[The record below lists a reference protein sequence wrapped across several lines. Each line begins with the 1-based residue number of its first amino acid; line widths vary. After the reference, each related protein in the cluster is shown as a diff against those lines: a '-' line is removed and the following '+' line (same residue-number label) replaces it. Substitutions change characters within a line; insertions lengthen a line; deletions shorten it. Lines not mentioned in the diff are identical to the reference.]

1 MTIEKQKIYH
11 CSTKNNAV
19 FFLQLCEEQGICWRD
34 NRNATYHDIWNE
46 HQVDTCYYVH
56 EDGKMTY
63 GSKDFFNEEY
73 PHLEMISIKATQIKK
88 ERKAI
93 DLAWK
98 QMVGIA

>member
-19 FFLQLCEEQGICWRD
+19 FFL
-34 NRNATYHDIWNE
+34 